1 MNIMKN
7 SVHGDIICFEVI
19 IMMKRKK
26 INIQPT
32 QYILIG
38 FLIIIIFGS
47 VLLSLPVSSA
57 DGVRVKYI
65 DALFTAATASCV
77 TGLVTVPTVS
87 AWSTFG
93 HVVILILIQIGGFG
107 VVGVVSWFMSAAH
120 RKADL
125 SEHIRIS
132 EAFNLNTLSGLS
144 SFVKKVVY
152 GTFFVE
158 GIGALMYMPVFVRDF
173 GLKGIWIAV
182 FNSVSAFCNAG
193 IDIIA
198 PDSLSRYALD
208 PLVNLTTCLLI
219 TFGGIGYV
227 VWWDFIRVFKMMRGQ
242 KRKRFFS
249 RLTLHSKIA
258 LTASAVLIFSGALG
272 FFIFEYDNP
281 ATIGNFSLFGKIQAS
296 FFQSVTTRT
305 AGFFTVNQKDLTPAS
320 SFLSLILM
328 FIGGSPVGTAGGI
341 KTVTAAVLV
350 STAFSVIKNKNST
363 DIFNRKIADVYIK
376 KAAAVTCFS
385 FITAFVSTVLL
396 AFVSSGDPM
405 DVIYETVSAAATVG
419 LSRDFTPTLSVLG
432 KIIVIVTM
440 YFGRVGPVSFAVAL
454 TGRQKNSN
462 SVKNPEEEISVG

>member
-1 MNIMKN
+1 MKN
-7 SVHGDIICFEVI
+7 IFRGDIIYYEVLY
-19 IMMKRKK
+19 MKRKR
-26 INIQPT
+26 IIVRPT

-38 FLIIIIFGS
+38 FLIIIITGS
-47 VLLSLPVSSA
+47 VLLSLPVSAA
-57 DGVRVKYI
+57 DGVRVEYI
-65 DALFTAATASCV
+65 DALFTATTASCV
-77 TGLVTVPTVS
+77 TGLVTVPTFS
-87 AWSTFG
+87 TWSTFG

-107 VVGVVSWFMSAAH
+107 VVGVVSWFMTAAH
-120 RKADL
+120 RKAGL

-144 SFVKKVVY
+144 AFVKKVVY
-152 GTFFVE
+152 GTLLVE
-158 GIGALMYMPVFVRDF
+158 GVGALMYMPVFVRDF
-173 GLKGIWIAV
+173 GLRGIWIAV

-208 PLVNLTTCLLI
+208 PIVNLTTCLLI
-219 TFGGIGYV
+219 VFGGIGYV
-227 VWWDFIRVFKMMRGQ
+227 VWWDFIRVFELMKGQ
-242 KRKRFFS
+242 KRRRFFS

-258 LTASAVLIFSGALG
+258 LTATAVLIFFGAFG

-281 ATIGNFSLFGKIQAS
+281 ATIGNLPLSGKIQAS

-305 AGFFTVNQKDLTPAS
+305 AGFFTINQKELTSAS

-350 STAFSVIKNKNST
+350 STAFSIIKNKNST
-363 DIFNRKIADVYIK
+363 DVFNRKIADIYIK

-385 FITAFVSTVLL
+385 FITVFASTVLL
-396 AFVSSGDPM
+396 SAVSGGDPM

-419 LSRDFTPTLSVLG
+419 LSRDFTPTLSAFG
-432 KIIVIVTM
+432 KFIITVTM
-440 YFGRVGPVSFAVAL
+440 YFGRVGPISFAVAL